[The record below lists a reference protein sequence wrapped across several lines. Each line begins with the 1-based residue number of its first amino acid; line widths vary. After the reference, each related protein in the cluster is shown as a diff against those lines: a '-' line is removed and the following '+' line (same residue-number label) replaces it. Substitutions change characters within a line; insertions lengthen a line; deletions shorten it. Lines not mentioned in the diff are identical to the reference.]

1 LEVRKMTQEK
11 KLALLEDMMELEPGS
26 LTPETVLEE
35 LEEWDSIA
43 LLSFMALMD
52 EEFGK
57 TMTGGSLREMKTVSD
72 LLAVMEK

>member
-1 LEVRKMTQEK
+1 MTQEK

-26 LTPETVLEE
+26 LTPETELEE

-43 LLSFMALMD
+43 LLSFIALMD

-57 TMTGGSLREMKTVSD
+57 TVTGGSLREMKTVSD

>member
-1 LEVRKMTQEK
+1 MTQEK

>member
-1 LEVRKMTQEK
+1 MTQEK

-43 LLSFMALMD
+43 LLSFIALMD

-57 TMTGGSLREMKTVSD
+57 TVTGGSLREMKTVSD